1 MKDGDFHRFF
11 VKVSQWVDILNYHD
25 IGNFWMILPDLQIRI
40 CDLLEEA
47 DPLKDSTLNQN
58 LSTCDSATLIQ
69 SFV

>member
-11 VKVSQWVDILNYHD
+11 VKVYQRIDILNYHD
-25 IGNFWMILPDLQIRI
+25 IGHFWRILPDLH
-40 CDLLEEA
+40 A